1 MADTGIDVDILAERL
16 QRQGA
21 GRYGADWA
29 ALLAV
34 IGEKASQSLKAVPKP
49 CRPEGGDALS
59 SRNGYLFRGSGS

>member
-1 MADTGIDVDILAERL
+1 MADAVIDVDILAERL

-34 IGEKASQSLKAVPKP
+34 IGEKEGKPESQ
-49 CRPEGGDALS
+49 
-59 SRNGYLFRGSGS
+59 GSP